1 MKDRRKR
8 YKLYLKE
15 TEYVEEESWKVAKRY
30 GSKAEL
36 RMDLGSLPEA
46 KGGKARGGVS
56 TPVWALILAF
66 PLLAAGYA
74 ICFVG
79 AALFMIW
86 KAACTSLIEAWK
98 TVSQGIRL
106 FEQWRY
112 ERKEKKDA

>member
-1 MKDRRKR
+1 MKDK

-30 GSKAEL
+30 SSKAEL
-36 RMDLGSLPEA
+36 RMDLGSLPET

-56 TPVWALILAF
+56 TPMWALILAF

-74 ICFVG
+74 ICLVG
-79 AALFMIW
+79 AVAFMLW
-86 KAACTSLIEAWK
+86 KTLSTSIIEAWK
-98 TVSQGIRL
+98 MVSQGIRL

-112 ERKEKKDA
+112 ERKEKKDANL